1 MIDATDVFLDTNV
14 FIYAA
19 QRVPDAPEKKMIAR
33 RIVVEANYCTS
44 SQVLAEFFVNAC
56 KKGKIPLSAGKAAE
70 WVRVIA
76 KKPCLPVD
84 ARIVR
89 AGIEISMR
97 YGINYWDGAIIAA
110 AEKLGAKT
118 VYSEDLSHG
127 QTYGSVKV
135 LNPFLAS

>member
-19 QRVPDAPEKKMIAR
+19 QRVTDAPEKKAIAR

-44 SQVLAEFFVNAC
+44 SQVLAEFFVNVC
-56 KKGKIPLSAGKAAE
+56 KKGTTPLSAAKAAE

-84 ARIVR
+84 AHVVR
-89 AGIEISMR
+89 AGIAISMR
-97 YGINYWDGAIIAA
+97 YEITYWDGAIIAA
-110 AEKLGAKT
+110 AEKLGART
-118 VYSEDLSHG
+118 VYSEDLNHG
-127 QTYGSVKV
+127 QTYGSVTV